1 MNNLFSKVGVILFLA
16 ITLSASASAQTD
28 PSLNNLITRL
38 DQVEAENRKL
48 VDEIRALR
56 EELANYAG
64 ATPDAQPV
72 QQQEERLAVQES
84 RTAELA
90 QTKVEA
96 SQKMP
101 ISLTGMLLFNAFTNG
116 RNAGGQEDPLTAGYT
131 GSAVSGASV
140 QQTILGLKFDGPSLP
155 GDGKASGSIYMDFFQ
170 DSAYGYNSAFHIRT
184 AKVDLT
190 WGDTTVTVGR
200 DKPIISPRDP
210 DSLAQVGVPPLSASG
225 NLWDWQPQARI
236 EHRFR
241 FDEDNFGV
249 IAQAGV
255 YETAEGDA
263 SNPPSVLYGLEQAR
277 PGYET
282 RVELYKQWGKRRIEI
297 APGYHASDTHVL
309 DTTVPS
315 RIWSLDWLV
324 RPIQEVEITGAAFD
338 GRNTAPLG
346 SLGQG
351 FTLLPSGAIADV
363 RAVGGWTQVAFFP
376 TSRLS
381 FHLYGGEENDRA
393 ADLLTGGIARN
404 VTYAGNVMYRL
415 APNIISAFE
424 LSQTRTTYLSQGT
437 RLNNHYDLALG
448 YLF

>member
-1 MNNLFSKVGVILFLA
+1 MKNLFSTVGVSLFVA
-16 ITLSASASAQTD
+16 VTLPASARAQTD
-28 PSLNNLITRL
+28 TSLKSLITRL
-38 DQVEAENRKL
+38 DEVEAENRKL
-48 VDEIRALR
+48 VDEIHTLR
-56 EELANYAG
+56 QELANYSTR
-64 ATPDAQPV
+64 TPDPQAT
-72 QQQEERLAVQES
+72 QQQEERLAVEES

-116 RNAGGQEDPLTAGYT
+116 RNAAGQEDPLTAGYT

-184 AKVDLT
+184 AKVDLS
-190 WGDTTVTVGR
+190 WGDTTVTVGQ

-241 FDEDNFGV
+241 FDEDNFGIV
-249 IAQAGV
+249 AQAGV

-263 SNPPSVLYGLEQAR
+263 SNSPSLLYSLEQAR

-282 RVELYKQWGKRRIEI
+282 RIELYKQWGKRRIEI

-309 DTTVPS
+309 ETTVPS

-324 RPIQEVEITGAAFD
+324 RPFQNVEITGAAFD

-351 FTLLPSGAIADV
+351 FTLLPSGALADV
-363 RAVGGWTQVAFFP
+363 RAVGGWAQVAFIP

-381 FHLYGGEENDRA
+381 FHLYGGQENDRA
-393 ADLLTGGIARN
+393 ADLLTGGITRN
-404 VTYAGNVMYRL
+404 ITYAGNVMYRL

-424 LSQTRTTYLSQGT
+424 LSQTRTTYLWQGT
-437 RLNNHYDLALG
+437 RLNDHYDLALG

>member
-1 MNNLFSKVGVILFLA
+1 MNNLFSKAGVILFLA
-16 ITLSASASAQTD
+16 AVLTGRAPAQTD

-48 VDEIRALR
+48 VDEIHALR
-56 EELANYAG
+56 EELSHYAST
-64 ATPDAQPV
+64 TPDSQAS

-116 RNAGGQEDPLTAGYT
+116 RNAAGQEDPLTAGHA
-131 GSAVSGASV
+131 GSAVSGASL

-170 DSAYGYNSAFHIRT
+170 DPASGYNSTFHIRT

-190 WGDTTVTVGR
+190 WGDTTLTFGQ
-200 DKPIISPRDP
+200 DKPIIAPRDP
-210 DSLAQVGVPPLSASG
+210 DSLAQVGVSPLSASG

-236 EHRFR
+236 EHRFH

-249 IAQAGV
+249 VAQAGV
-255 YETAEGDA
+255 YETAESDTYNQ
-263 SNPPSVLYGLEQAR
+263 SSTFYGLERAR

-297 APGYHASDTHVL
+297 APGYHASDTHVFE
-309 DTTVPS
+309 TTVPS

-324 RPIQEVEITGAAFD
+324 RPLDKVELTGAAFD

-363 RAVGGWTQVAFFP
+363 RAEGGWAQVAFSP
-376 TSRLS
+376 SSRLS
-381 FHLYGGEENDRA
+381 FHLYGGQENDRA

-424 LSQTRTTYLSQGT
+424 FSQARTTYISQGT
-437 RLNNHYDLALG
+437 RLNDHYDLALG